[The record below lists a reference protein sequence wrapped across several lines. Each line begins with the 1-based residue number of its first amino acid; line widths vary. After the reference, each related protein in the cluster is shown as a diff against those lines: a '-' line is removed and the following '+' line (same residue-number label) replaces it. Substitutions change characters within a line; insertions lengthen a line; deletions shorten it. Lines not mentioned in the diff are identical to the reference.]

1 MRTVTFKELY
11 LEELNRQL
19 APQGVQII
27 SDGEERDKPKP
38 RLATNEGRVVQF
50 HGREEE
56 ND

>member
-27 SDGEERDKPKP
+27 SDSEREKPKP
-38 RLATNEGRVVQF
+38 RLVTNDGRVIRLQ
-50 HGREEE
+50 REEQE
-56 ND
+56 

>member
-1 MRTVTFKELY
+1 MVRTITFKELY

-27 SDGEERDKPKP
+27 SGCESDKPKP
-38 RLATNEGRVVQF
+38 RLATHEGRVIQL
-50 HGREEE
+50 HNPEEE

>member
-27 SDGEERDKPKP
+27 SDEEKPKP
-38 RLATNEGRVVQF
+38 RLATNEGRVIQF
-50 HGREEE
+50 HGRANED

>member
-27 SDGEERDKPKP
+27 SDVDRDKPKP

-50 HGREEE
+50 HGRAEE